1 MLANIGSDFRKSGCK
16 GRKEERGRKG
26 MREGDGGGRGRE
38 ERGRRE
44 GEKDG
49 GRRREEGRRE
59 EGKKKEGRRREEGEK
74 KEASIIII
82 EININIFTTQPK
94 PW

>member
-1 MLANIGSDFRKSGCK
+1 
-16 GRKEERGRKG
+16 

-82 EININIFTTQPK
+82 EININIFTYIIMITCIGSRIQVK
-94 PW
+94 LTKNRATHGFQ